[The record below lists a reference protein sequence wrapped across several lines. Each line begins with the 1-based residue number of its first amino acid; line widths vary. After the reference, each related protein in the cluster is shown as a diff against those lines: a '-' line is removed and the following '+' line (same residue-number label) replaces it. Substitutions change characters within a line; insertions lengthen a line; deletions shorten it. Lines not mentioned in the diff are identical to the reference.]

1 MAGLQYYFFPTD
13 FYYPKPP
20 KPAATNLPPPQQV
33 TPPVAAEP
41 VKPAESAALVDRRN
55 WGGNKII
62 LRASAPAVTCYP
74 VERKNNPRRFIDE
87 D

>member
-41 VKPAESAALVDRRN
+41 VKPAESAALVRRN
-55 WGGNKII
+55 WSENKII

>member
-20 KPAATNLPPPQQV
+20 KPAAANLPPPQQV

-41 VKPAESAALVDRRN
+41 VKPAEGAAKSAALVRRN
-55 WGGNKII
+55 KI
-62 LRASAPAVTCYP
+62 LRASAPAMIRYP
-74 VERKNNPRRFIDE
+74 VERKNNQRRFIDE